1 MTKKLIPLFIVLI
14 FCLCFCKKNKNNEPE
29 EVENPFDKQG
39 MLQNMADNVIMPNY
53 TAFSISLD
61 SLISSYNLF
70 KSNTST
76 VDFQIVKLKLHIAYL
91 KYQQISLYEFG
102 PAEQQAVRMNFNVFP
117 TDSVQIKTNIS
128 SGSYDLLMASN
139 LDAKG
144 FPALDYLFYDMNKTE
159 AQIIQSFSASANKK
173 QYVSDVL
180 TEIQTKMS
188 SIITTWNSSYKNQF
202 VNSLS
207 TDVGSSIG
215 FMINQLN
222 FELDYLKNAKIGI
235 PLGKKTLDIAL
246 PEKCE
251 AYYGTQSLEYALATL
266 TTVENTYLGRNIN
279 GADGKGFD
287 DYLDHL
293 NVQYGGG
300 TLNSAIKNQF
310 NTVRTKL
317 NAVNGILSNQIINNP
332 ALVNSAYV
340 ELVKLLVLLKTDM
353 PSNLGVVITYQDGD
367 GD

>member
-1 MTKKLIPLFIVLI
+1 MTKKFIPLFIILI
-14 FCLCFCKKNKNNEPE
+14 FFFCFCNKNKDIEPE
-29 EVENPFDKQG
+29 PENPFDKQG
-39 MLQNMADNVIMPNY
+39 LLQNMADNVILPNY
-53 TAFSISLD
+53 IAFSTSLD
-61 SLISSYNLF
+61 SLILCYNTFKTTTSS
-70 KSNTST
+70 S
-76 VDFQIVKLKLHIAYL
+76 DFQIVKQKLHVAYL
-91 KYQQISLYEFG
+91 KYQRISLYEFG
-102 PAEQQAVRMNFNVFP
+102 PAEQEIVRMNFNVFP

-128 SGSYDLLMASN
+128 SGSYTLQMASN
-139 LDAKG
+139 FDAKG
-144 FPALDYLFYDMNKTE
+144 FPALDYLLYDLNKTE
-159 AQIIQSFSASANKK
+159 AEIMQEFSISPNKK

-180 TEIQTKMS
+180 NEMQTKTN
-188 SIITTWNSSYKNQF
+188 SIITVWNLSYKNQF

-215 FMINQLN
+215 FLINQLN
-222 FELDYLKNAKIGI
+222 FELDNLKNGKIGI

-251 AYYGTQSLEYALATL
+251 AYYGAQSLEYALATL
-266 TTVENTYLGRNIN
+266 TTIENTYLGRSIS

-293 NVQYGGG
+293 NASYGNV

-310 NTVRTKL
+310 NIVRAKL
-317 NAVNGILSNQIINNP
+317 NAINGVLSTQVINNP
-332 ALVNSAYV
+332 ALVNSAYS